1 MLLFVNW
8 LFLVGTSSLCFLER
22 VFDGD
27 NKLTSSFRGR
37 FCDLVVVLLVVPALV
52 VVDLSPNK
60 KVSYPGQVLGMIE
73 KLVVVLVVVT
83 LSIVQLSIMLWV
95 DKGLIICLI
104 FASPIQLHPI
114 VLSVVWTFADILLGC
129 LCLLYNCSFILEQLV
144 CSHFD
149 HIQVDLWIMGF

>member
-1 MLLFVNW
+1 MIMPLLVNW

-37 FCDLVVVLLVVPALV
+37 FCSLVVVLLVVPALV
-52 VVDLSPNK
+52 VVDLSLPLVSKK
-60 KVSYPGQVLGMIE
+60 KVSYPGKVLGMIE

-83 LSIVQLSIMLWV
+83 LSIVQHSV
-95 DKGLIICLI
+95 VPRVNKGLMICLI
-104 FASPIQLHPI
+104 FASPVQLHPI
-114 VLSVVWTFADILLGC
+114 ALSVVWTFVDILLGC

-144 CSHFD
+144 CSRF
-149 HIQVDLWIMGF
+149 